1 MTKAD
6 FLAGKPFKFGYGE
19 YKYNGG
25 PDDIV
30 TINGGFTHK
39 GKFIDRG
46 YEVWVT
52 KVGTKGFEGYRHVM
66 GKKVKVKIKF
76 EELELIEGIE

>member
-6 FLAGKPFKFGYGE
+6 FLAGKPFKFGYSE
-19 YKYNGG
+19 YKYNEG
-25 PDDIV
+25 PNDIV
-30 TINGGFTHK
+30 TIKGGFVFK
-39 GKFIDRG
+39 GKFVVSG

-52 KVGTKGFEGYRHVM
+52 KVGTKGFEGHRHVM